1 MNGIHGVK
9 LQKRCEQMSKI
20 SSYHWQQLSQAK
32 KYRKKTMPHTL
43 RKSEKTDIFVDR
55 LSKLTL
61 WPATLPTATAAS
73 ALIFTS
79 VSKKSF
85 IVTST

>member
-1 MNGIHGVK
+1 
-9 LQKRCEQMSKI
+9 
-20 SSYHWQQLSQAK
+20 
-32 KYRKKTMPHTL
+32 MPHTL

-61 WPATLPTATAAS
+61 WPATTPTATAAS

-85 IVTST
+85 IVTSTWTFMSTFFAQPSASNDKESEVWFMDLM